1 MNEPLRIVIDNNVWI
16 SAALKPSSDVGAA
29 VIRAAEEAVIIAAK
43 VTLDELAKTLAK
55 PKLSKRLTEAD
66 RHRVYANAVHLSRI
80 MPITE
85 CGITD
90 CRHPPDNKF
99 LELAASANVD
109 IIMTGDNDLLV
120 LHPWRGIAI
129 LSPLQFLAL
138 PYDA

>member
-29 VIRAAEEAVIIAAK
+29 VIRAAQEAVIIAAE
-43 VTLDELAKTLAK
+43 VELAKTLAK

-99 LELAASANVD
+99 LELAASAKAD
-109 IIMTGDNDLLV
+109 IILTGDNDLLV